1 MLRQT
6 RLSMLSSLQY
16 VRNLVLLLSLAVCSS
31 AFSQSATT
39 FPMADGDRARYNV
52 QIDFRKAY
60 ISGLCIMLHED
71 GVVKSS
77 IVNEFGVSALD
88 FTYHPVSHKVKI
100 ISVMGKLNKW
110 YIKRQLKRNLKQV
123 MTRLP
128 MGMNVYEDTKYGI
141 KYTFLPFDETKDESI
156 HNNDEQ

>member
-1 MLRQT
+1 
-6 RLSMLSSLQY
+6 
-16 VRNLVLLLSLAVCSS
+16 
-31 AFSQSATT
+31 
-39 FPMADGDRARYNV
+39 
-52 QIDFRKAY
+52 
-60 ISGLCIMLHED
+60 MLHED

-110 YIKRQLKRNLKQV
+110 YIKRLLKRDLKQV

-141 KYTFLPFDETKDESI
+141 KYTFLPFDETKDKSI